1 MWQGGPVAF
10 SSRKTSHMA
19 KATAHAECMAMS
31 ECYSKIVLIMRK
43 ILNEVGQGKAVS
55 NPTILFGDNK
65 AANRL
70 TEEMFVSTGMQYIYM
85 PYHHIKEGSML
96 GEVKVLRK
104 KSKAN
109 LADLFT
115 KNIGS
120 DVIKNLLNQLI
131 GYELRGWIGDVPD
144 EDWKLSE
151 RFTPELNDGLT
162 IT

>member
-1 MWQGGPVAF
+1 
-10 SSRKTSHMA
+10 MA
-19 KATAHAECMAMS
+19 KATAHAEYMAMS
-31 ECYSKIVLIMRK
+31 ECYSKLLLMRN
-43 ILNEVGQGKAVS
+43 ILREVGQGNVVS

-85 PYHHIKEGSML
+85 PYHQIKEGSML

-104 KSKAN
+104 KSQAN

-115 KNIGS
+115 KNVGS
-120 DVIKNLLNQLI
+120 DVIKNLLNQMT
-131 GYELRGWIGDVPD
+131 GYEHRDWLADVPD
-144 EDWKLSE
+144 SDWKLSE
-151 RFTPELNDGLT
+151 RFTPVFNDGLT